1 MQFLQLLKQN
11 FSQLQE
17 IVHTFQ
23 IIDQRSYVLVKKILE
38 YSGFLLLLLLCG
50 EQIVIG
56 VKVSED

>member
-23 IIDQRSYVLVKKILE
+23 IIDQRSYVLVKILE
-38 YSGFLLLLLLCG
+38 YSGFLLLLVCG